1 MNEIAPTKL
10 DEKREILD
18 QIDSSILELLAKRF
32 LHVKEVA
39 EIKVDSGEAIRNP
52 VREHEILRRLSLE
65 AKELGLSDLYVT
77 KLYQRILEESVKIQ
91 EYQVLAQLK
100 DKNKLKIR
108 KVGYQG
114 IESSYSSMAC
124 NEFFDLRGETTN
136 QLGYYSFE
144 RVVDEVANGNLDY
157 GVLPLENN
165 ITGPLNEIY
174 DLLIKNQV
182 AIVGELQYHIKHCLV
197 AKKQLDLQSVER
209 VYSHPQALM
218 QCSDVIGMMSKA
230 KALNANDTAD
240 AAKKIAESDLDCDV
254 AIASEEAAIRYKLE
268 VLKKNVANKANN
280 NTRFVVL
287 AKNIE
292 ASDDRIKT
300 KVTILAST
308 GGQNNLLLDLLALVR
323 SKGFSLGTLVS
334 RPHPNKTKES
344 LFFLDF
350 RVTNYSKWLETLDEI
365 KGMLPYVR
373 VLGVYPDH
381 EENDQVLPLSLKNEV
396 PNIEAVEQG
405 QKPLLHGDRL
415 PCPKSIGLD
424 KKPYKLSSRI
434 SKTNP
439 TILNI
444 GNCKLGG
451 KHKAI
456 IAGPCSVESREQI
469 MGIAEQVASLGGG
482 ILRGGCFKPRTSPYA
497 FQGLGYEGLHLL
509 REAGDRYNLPIVT
522 EVMHPEDIKPVA
534 KLADMIQIGA
544 RNMQNFSLLKEA
556 GKVDCPIMLKRG
568 LMASI
573 DEWLSAAEYLLAHGN
588 GQVLLCERGIRTF
601 ETATRN
607 TLDLSAVP
615 VLKERTHLPVIIDP
629 SHASGTWRY
638 IPDLSVASMAVGAHG
653 IMVEVHPEPEKALS
667 DGPQALTYPVFQ
679 DLMQNLQS
687 YL

>member
-1 MNEIAPTKL
+1 MSERAQSKL
-10 DEKREILD
+10 EAKRELLD
-18 QIDSSILELLAKRF
+18 QIDSNILELLAQRF
-32 LHVKEVA
+32 LRVKEVA
-39 EIKVDSGEAIRNP
+39 EIKLDSGEAIRNP
-52 VREHEILRRLSLE
+52 NREHEMLRRLSLE

-100 DKNKLKIR
+100 GKQTLAIK

-124 NEFFDLRGETTN
+124 NEFFDLRGEATS
-136 QLGYYSFE
+136 QVGYSSFAAIAE
-144 RVVDEVANGNLDY
+144 DVAKGNLDY
-157 GVLPLENN
+157 GVLPIENN
-165 ITGPLNEIY
+165 ITGPLNEVY
-174 DLLIKNQV
+174 DLLIRNQV
-182 AIVGELQYHIKHCLV
+182 AIVGELEYHVKHCLV
-197 AKKQLDLQSVER
+197 AKKQIDLQSVER

-218 QCSDVIGMMSKA
+218 QCSDLIGLMGKA
-230 KALNANDTAD
+230 QPIDANDTAD
-240 AAKKIAESDLDCDV
+240 SAKQIAASDRDYDV
-254 AIASEEAAIRYKLE
+254 AIASEEAALRYNLE
-268 VLKKNVANKANN
+268 ILKKNIANKSNN
-280 NTRFVVL
+280 NTRFVVI
-287 AKNIE
+287 AKNQE
-292 ASDDRIKT
+292 LGDDRVRT
-300 KVTILAST
+300 KVSLQVST
-308 GGQNNLLLDLLALVR
+308 GGDSNLLLDVLAMVR

-334 RPHPNKTKES
+334 RPHPHKNQETVY
-344 LFFLDF
+344 LLDL
-350 RVTNYSKWLETLDEI
+350 RVTNHSTWLKTLDELRS
-365 KGMLPYVR
+365 MLPYVR
-373 VLGVYPDH
+373 VLGAYPDH
-381 EENDQVLPLSLKNEV
+381 EEKHLNLNTLSKAEEPALQPAEKSQKIDYKNT
-396 PNIEAVEQG
+396 
-405 QKPLLHGDRL
+405 L
-415 PCPKSIGLD
+415 PCPKELGLD

-434 SKTNP
+434 SKQEP
-439 TILNI
+439 TVLQI

-451 KHKAI
+451 QHKAI
-456 IAGPCSVESREQI
+456 IAGPCSVESRQQI
-469 MGIAEQVASLGGG
+469 MDVAAQVARLGGG

-497 FQGLGYEGLHLL
+497 FQGLGYEGLQLL

-534 KLADMIQIGA
+534 ELADMIQVGA

-638 IPDLSVASMAVGAHG
+638 IPDLSIASMAVGAHG

-667 DGPQALTYPVFQ
+667 DGPQALVYPIFE
-679 DLMQNLQS
+679 DLMRNVQQ

>member
-1 MNEIAPTKL
+1 MNKIVKTKL
-10 DEKREILD
+10 DKKREILD
-18 QIDSSILELLAKRF
+18 QIDTNILELLAQRF
-32 LHVKEVA
+32 LCVKEVA
-39 EIKVDSGEAIRNP
+39 EIKLDTGEAIRSP
-52 VREHEILRRLSLE
+52 GREHEMLRRLSLE

-77 KLYQRILEESVKIQ
+77 KLFQRILAESVKIQ
-91 EYQVLAQLK
+91 EFQVLAKLQ
-100 DKNKLKIR
+100 DKPNLKIR

-124 NEFFDLRGETTN
+124 NDFFELRGETN
-136 QLGYYSFE
+136 SQIGYSNFFNIVE
-144 RVVDEVANGNLDY
+144 DVVSGNLDY

-174 DLLIKNQV
+174 DLFIKNQV
-182 AIVGELQYHIKHCLV
+182 SVVGELQYHIKHCLV
-197 AKKQLDLQSVER
+197 AKRHIDLQSIDK

-218 QCSDVIGMMSKA
+218 QCTDIIGMMGGSKA
-230 KALNANDTAD
+230 INANDTAD
-240 AAKKIAESDLDCDV
+240 AAKKIAESDKDYDV
-254 AIASEEAAIRYKLE
+254 AIASEEAAIRYKLK
-268 VLKKNVANKANN
+268 VLKKNVANKPNN
-280 NTRFVVL
+280 CTRFVVI
-287 AKNIE
+287 AKNEEI
-292 ASDDRIKT
+292 SDDRVKT
-300 KVTILAST
+300 KVTIMAST
-308 GGQNNLLLDLLALVR
+308 GGDNDLLLDILALVR

-334 RPHPNKTKES
+334 RPHPHKNKES
-344 LFFLDF
+344 VFFLDL
-350 RVTNYSKWLETLDEI
+350 RASNYSTWLKTLDELR
-365 KGMLPYVR
+365 GMLPYIR

-381 EENDQVLPLSLKNEV
+381 EENGMILKIDNEIKEISYQTIDK
-396 PNIEAVEQG
+396 PHQTHDNG
-405 QKPLLHGDRL
+405 QL
-415 PCPKSIGLD
+415 PCPKSLGLD

-434 SKTNP
+434 SKTSP
-439 TILNI
+439 TILKI
-444 GNCKLGG
+444 GNCRIGG
-451 KHKAI
+451 NHKAI
-456 IAGPCSVESREQI
+456 IAGPCSVESRHQI
-469 MGIAEQVASLGGG
+469 MGIAARVADLGGG
-482 ILRGGCFKPRTSPYA
+482 VLRGGCFKPRTSPYA
-497 FQGLGYEGLHLL
+497 FQGLGFEGLHLL
-509 REAGDRYNLPIVT
+509 KEAGDLYNLPIVT

-534 KLADMIQIGA
+534 EIADMIQIGA

-556 GKVDCPIMLKRG
+556 GKVDCPVMLKRG

-667 DGPQALTYPVFQ
+667 DGPQALTYPIFE
-679 DLMQNLQS
+679 DLMQKLHS

>member
-1 MNEIAPTKL
+1 MNESVQSKL
-10 DEKREILD
+10 DAKRELLD
-18 QIDSSILELLAKRF
+18 QIDSNILELLAQRY
-32 LHVKEVA
+32 LRVKEVA
-39 EIKVDSGEAIRNP
+39 EIKLDAGEAIRNP
-52 VREHEILRRLSLE
+52 NREHQMLRRLSLE

-100 DKNKLKIR
+100 GKQTLKIR
-108 KVGYQG
+108 NVGYQG

-124 NEFFDLRGETTN
+124 NEFFDLRGEATS
-136 QLGYYSFE
+136 QVGYSTFANIIE
-144 RVVDEVANGNLDY
+144 DVAKGSLDY
-157 GVLPLENN
+157 GVLPIENN
-165 ITGPLNEIY
+165 ITGPLNDVY
-174 DLLIKNQV
+174 DLLAKHQV
-182 AIVGELQYHIKHCLV
+182 AIVGEIEYHVKHCLV
-197 AKKQLDLQSVER
+197 AKKQMDLQSVER

-218 QCSDVIGMMSKA
+218 QCSDLISLMGKA
-230 KALNANDTAD
+230 RAVDANDTAD
-240 AAKKIAESDLDCDV
+240 AAKKIAASDRDYDV
-254 AIASEEAAIRYKLE
+254 AIASEEAAMRYKLE
-268 VLKKNVANKANN
+268 ILKKNIANKSNN
-280 NTRFVVL
+280 NTRFVVI
-287 AKNIE
+287 AKNPE
-292 ASDDRIKT
+292 VGDDRVRT
-300 KVTILAST
+300 KVSIQVST
-308 GGQNNLLLDLLALVR
+308 AGDNNLLLDVLAMVR

-334 RPHPNKTKES
+334 RPHPHKNHES
-344 LFFLDF
+344 LYFLDL
-350 RVTNYSKWLETLDEI
+350 RVTNHSAWLKTLDELR
-365 KGMLPYVR
+365 GMLPYVR
-373 VLGVYPDH
+373 VLGAYPDH
-381 EENDQVLPLSLKNEV
+381 EEKHLILNAPLKDKEPSLQ
-396 PNIEAVEQG
+396 AVEEP
-405 QKPLLHGDRL
+405 QKKPKYEIGL
-415 PCPKSIGLD
+415 PCPKSLGLE

-434 SKTNP
+434 SKDTP
-439 TILNI
+439 TVLQV

-451 KHKAI
+451 EHKAI

-469 MGIAEQVASLGGG
+469 MDVAAQVARLGGG

-497 FQGLGYEGLHLL
+497 FQGLGYEGLQLL

-534 KLADMIQIGA
+534 ELADMIQIGA

-615 VLKERTHLPVIIDP
+615 VLKERTHLPIIIDP

-653 IMVEVHPEPEKALS
+653 IMVEVHPQPEKALS
-667 DGPQALTYPVFQ
+667 DGPQALVYPIFE
-679 DLMQNLQS
+679 DLMRNLQP